1 MASDPTARPLRSQDR
16 ESNGVRDHQPQNIRR
31 AAEWLESRDAGGEG
45 RAHFGRR
52 RPDRSRRRFRRAMGR
67 RAGACDGGRAVG
79 RRHAGKRRAHDL
91 LHHGPRG
98 VSRQLEPAGR
108 GSPQTYGPPLSGD
121 GRRRSE
127 IADGLQGA
135 RRDRSGCHAMSVFA
149 ESFLYELDQKT
160 QVATITLNRPERLNA
175 LTFAVYKELR
185 DAFQGLDTE
194 PGVRAIIITGA
205 GRAFCSGGDVEDII
219 GALLGRDE
227 AGLLEFT
234 RLTCD
239 LILALRQCRRP
250 IVGAL
255 NGTVAGAGAVIAAA
269 CDVRIAVESA
279 KIAFLFT
286 KVGLSGADMGA
297 AWLLPRIVGL
307 GHATELLMTGDFI
320 DAQTALRIGLYNR
333 VVADPAVMMEA
344 RGLAERLARGPSVAL
359 GITKDA
365 LNREAHMDLVTA
377 LEAEARAQAGCMLS
391 PNFRAAYEAFKAK
404 REPKF
409 V

>member
-1 MASDPTARPLRSQDR
+1 MASDPMARLSRFQDK
-16 ESNGVRDHQPQNIRR
+16 ESNGVRDHQPRNIRR
-31 AAEWLESRDAGGEG
+31 AAEWLESRDAGRE
-45 RAHFGRR
+45 RWPHPVRR
-52 RPDRSRRRFRRAMGR
+52 GTDRSGRRFRRAVGR
-67 RAGACDGGRAVG
+67 RAGARDGGRAVG
-79 RRHAGKRRAHDL
+79 RRQARKRRAHDL
-91 LHHGPRG
+91 LHHGPPG
-98 VSRQLEPAGR
+98 LSRQPHAAGR
-108 GSPQTYGPPLSGD
+108 GAPQTYGPPLSGD

-127 IADGLQGA
+127 IAGGLQSAGG
-135 RRDRSGCHAMSVFA
+135 DRSGGGAMSLQPSAFGYQHDA
-149 ESFLYELDQKT
+149 ATS
-160 QVATITLNRPERLNA
+160 VATITLNRPERLNA
-175 LTFAVYKELR
+175 LTFEVYKELR
-185 DAFQGLDTE
+185 DTFQKLDTE

-205 GRAFCSGGDVEDII
+205 GRAFCSGGDVEDI
-219 GALLGRDE
+219 
-227 AGLLEFT
+227 
-234 RLTCD
+234 
-239 LILALRQCRRP
+239 
-250 IVGAL
+250 VGAL

-269 CDVRIAVESA
+269 CDIRIAAESA

-307 GHATELLMTGDFI
+307 GLAAELLMTGDFI
-320 DAQTALRIGLYNR
+320 DARTALRIGLYNR
-333 VVADPAVMMEA
+333 VVADAEVMGEA

-404 REPKF
+404 HEPKF